1 MPESLFNIF
10 NKGDTLFSIIL
21 SSLTIKTCSTF
32 FHPYF
37 YSFLLFIQGNYLH
50 TTLNNTVFVISLE
63 EIYVFLFILL

>member
-1 MPESLFNIF
+1 MPQSLFNIF

-37 YSFLLFIQGNYLH
+37 YSFFY
-50 TTLNNTVFVISLE
+50 
-63 EIYVFLFILL
+63 FLFKVITYIQPLITLYL